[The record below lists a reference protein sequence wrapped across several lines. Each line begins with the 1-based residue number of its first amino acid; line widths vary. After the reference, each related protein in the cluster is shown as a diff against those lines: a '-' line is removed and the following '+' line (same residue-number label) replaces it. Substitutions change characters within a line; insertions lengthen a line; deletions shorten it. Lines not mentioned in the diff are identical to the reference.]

1 MDSEPIEEAE
11 PVSIIGKT
19 LKGSLAAVL
28 HEVVEGHGGR
38 RERAARELRI
48 SPEQLERWLLYW
60 REDDDSLQT
69 PIEPSCQ
76 LGRFPQDE
84 TIRLLTEPVDHF
96 ILENFSRPAW
106 RNKSL
111 NGQKMA
117 VHLALKV
124 LSKRLDGD
132 HGCIYFGGMT
142 FAQIE
147 WNIYRRAPYLYT
159 NHAEAAEALG
169 VGIRT
174 FRKYWPENKPFPS
187 RYTLFRE

>member
-1 MDSEPIEEAE
+1 MC
-11 PVSIIGKT
+11 VS
-19 LKGSLAAVL
+19 SL
-28 HEVVEGHGGR
+28 
-38 RERAARELRI
+38 
-48 SPEQLERWLLYW
+48 LL
-60 REDDDSLQT
+60 
-69 PIEPSCQ
+69 
-76 LGRFPQDE
+76 
-84 TIRLLTEPVDHF
+84 
-96 ILENFSRPAW
+96 
-106 RNKSL
+106 
-111 NGQKMA
+111 KMA

-159 NHAEAAEALG
+159 NYAEAAEALG
-169 VGIRT
+169 VGIRM